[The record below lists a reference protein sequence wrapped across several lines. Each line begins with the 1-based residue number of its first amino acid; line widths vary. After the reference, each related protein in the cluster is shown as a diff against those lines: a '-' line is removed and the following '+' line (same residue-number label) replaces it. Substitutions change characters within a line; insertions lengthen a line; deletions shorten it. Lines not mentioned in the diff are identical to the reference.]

1 MGQLEPSPKPSPG
14 PSLLPAAV
22 SRPGPAM
29 RAPAPVALGCISL
42 VLCLLELP
50 ACLPLPDGRSPKRR
64 EPPDRRPSPASLL
77 GDHPGPQPP
86 ALPQPAG
93 GPRQRPL
100 IPRHGPKLM
109 PRHGPRLSPRHG
121 ARLAPRHRLLIPR
134 QHPKLIPR
142 HRACLSPRHGHR
154 PVLRHSPQHGPQ
166 HPRGRRHASG
176 RLQHAQLL
184 RVGCVLGTCQ
194 VQNLSHRLWQL
205 MGQSGRQ
212 DSSPMN
218 PNSPHSYG

>member
-1 MGQLEPSPKPSPG
+1 
-14 PSLLPAAV
+14 
-22 SRPGPAM
+22 M

-42 VLCLLELP
+42 VLSLLELR
-50 ACLPLPDGRSPKRR
+50 ACPPLPHGRAPKRR
-64 EPPDRRPSPASLL
+64 DPPDRRPSPAPLL
-77 GDHPGPQPP
+77 GDHPGPRPP
-86 ALPQPAG
+86 ALLQPTG
-93 GPRQRPL
+93 GPRHRLLVPRHGPKL
-100 IPRHGPKLM
+100 IPRHGP
-109 PRHGPRLSPRHG
+109 RLAPRHG
-121 ARLAPRHRLLIPR
+121 ACLAPRHRLLIPR
-134 QHPKLIPR
+134 HRPKLIPR
-142 HRACLSPRHGHR
+142 HGPRHGAR
-154 PVLRHSPQHGPQ
+154 RLILRHGPRHGSR
-166 HPRGRRHASG
+166 HARGRRHALG

>member
-1 MGQLEPSPKPSPG
+1 
-14 PSLLPAAV
+14 
-22 SRPGPAM
+22 M

-50 ACLPLPDGRSPKRR
+50 ACLPLPGGRAPKRR
-64 EPPDRRPSPASLL
+64 EPPDRRPSLTPLL
-77 GDHPGPQPP
+77 GDPPGPQAP
-86 ALPQPAG
+86 ALLQPAS
-93 GPRQRPL
+93 GPRHRPL
-100 IPRHGPKLM
+100 IPRHGSKFVPC
-109 PRHGPRLSPRHG
+109 HGPRLAPRHG
-121 ARLAPRHRLLIPR
+121 ARMAPRHRLLIPR
-134 QHPKLIPR
+134 CRPKLMPR
-142 HRACLSPRHGHR
+142 QRPRHGAR
-154 PVLRHSPQHGPQ
+154 LVPQ

-176 RLQHAQLL
+176 RLQHMQLL

>member
-1 MGQLEPSPKPSPG
+1 
-14 PSLLPAAV
+14 
-22 SRPGPAM
+22 M

-93 GPRQRPL
+93 SPRHRPLVPRHAPKLALRHGPRLTPRHSARPVPRHKPL
-100 IPRHGPKLM
+100 IPRQSPKLT
-109 PRHGPRLSPRHG
+109 PRHGPRRG
-121 ARLAPRHRLLIPR
+121 AHLAPQHVHRL
-134 QHPKLIPR
+134 
-142 HRACLSPRHGHR
+142 
-154 PVLRHSPQHGPQ
+154 VLRHGSR

-176 RLQHAQLL
+176 RLQHTQLL

>member
-1 MGQLEPSPKPSPG
+1 
-14 PSLLPAAV
+14 
-22 SRPGPAM
+22 M

-50 ACLPLPDGRSPKRR
+50 ACLPLPDGRAPKRR
-64 EPPDRRPSPASLL
+64 DPPDRSPPPASLP
-77 GDHPGPQPP
+77 GAHAGPQPPP

-93 GPRQRPL
+93 HPHHRPLGPRL
-100 IPRHGPKLM
+100 GPKLA
-109 PRHGPRLSPRHG
+109 PRHG
-121 ARLAPRHRLLIPR
+121 ARLAPRHRLLAP
-134 QHPKLIPR
+134 H
-142 HRACLSPRHGHR
+142 HGAR
-154 PVLRHSPQHGPQ
+154 WGPGHGPR
-166 HPRGRRHASG
+166 PLRGRRHA
-176 RLQHAQLL
+176 HLL